1 MLYEAVCT
9 DIIYKKI
16 APNLFKPAG
25 EERDALMA
33 DVKEKFWP
41 SAMATLE
48 KHLPADAKFI
58 NGDSMTTHDFSVGS
72 IFLNLLENP
81 NTKDPEFWA
90 DIKATKTPPRV
101 LKYIEDLKEELKD
114 HLASRPQNC
123 SI

>member
-1 MLYEAVCT
+1 MLYEAINS
-9 DIIYKKI
+9 DIIFKKI
-16 APNLFKPAG
+16 IPAIFKPAG
-25 EERDALMA
+25 EERDACMVDA
-33 DVKEKFWP
+33 KENLWP